1 MSISNVREFIDGQG
15 ITGRPYYFALER
27 MLEDASSL
35 QDLISASRLPR
46 RSVEHLI
53 SLLGDDTTLVRE
65 RYRIKT
71 DRRDEYCRLLDRAY
85 SLQTPI
91 TSERISDAIA
101 YMTEAI
107 AQVPAAEKGLD
118 HIQATPSSVI
128 QRAEWILSRYLPAA
142 ASITFVG
149 DHDLTSLGL
158 AFLHPGAKVQ
168 VLDINE
174 ALLEYLEEKLAQLEA
189 TFELRYC
196 DLRFEL
202 PPDQVGKAN
211 LFVTDPPYT
220 PEGAALFVSLGFTCL
235 NDLNI
240 GRGLMAYGYSRDH
253 PTLALKV
260 QKSILSLQC
269 IFEDIRSDFDQYSAA
284 QAIGSSSDWYTIRAT
299 PATGQQINQVKSGPY
314 IYTHGRSAREAAPP
328 KIDPTTVCFISQ
340 QLSVTADKIT
350 FIGPTDSGSE
360 FRSSIGLAAAL
371 ISRARTTIH
380 TPAAVIDLRQ
390 DTGPALFRAL
400 LNLNVDTLAAIVD
413 RRHPDVSSTASR
425 ALLQGDIG
433 SKYAIDIVNLPS
445 NDRLTMVTAQL
456 ANRPVDECCRHVL
469 NRASGKLK
477 NIAREAYVI
486 AGSGTSADQTI
497 TKNQARDWVSRT
509 VPSAYIEA
517 RVGDC
522 PRHALRKILRAL
534 SDSTPKSSPTTT
546 LNAG

>member
-1 MSISNVREFIDGQG
+1 MSISKVREFIDGQS

-27 MLEDASSL
+27 LLEDASSL

-46 RSVEHLI
+46 RSIEHLI

-71 DRRDEYCRLLDRAY
+71 DRRDEYCRLLDRA

-91 TSERISDAIA
+91 TSERISDAVA

-107 AQVPAAEKGLD
+107 AHVPATEKGLD
-118 HIQATPSSVI
+118 HVQATPSSVI

-158 AFLHPGAKVQ
+158 AFLHPGAMVQ

-174 ALLEYLEEKLAQLEA
+174 ALLEYLEERLTQLRA
-189 TFELRYC
+189 TFELRHC

-220 PEGAALFVSLGFTCL
+220 PEGAALFVSRGLSCL
-235 NDLNI
+235 NDLNS
-240 GRGLMAYGYSRDH
+240 GRGLMAYGYGREH

-299 PATGQQINQVKSGPY
+299 PGTGQQINQTKSGPY

-328 KIDPTTVCFISQ
+328 KIDKTTACFISQ
-340 QLSVTADKIT
+340 QLSVTADKVT
-350 FIGPTDSGSE
+350 FIGPADSGSE

-400 LNLNVDTLAAIVD
+400 LNLNIDALAAIVD

-433 SKYAIDIVNLPS
+433 SKYAINVVNLPS

-456 ANRPVDECCRHVL
+456 ANRPADEGCRYVL

-486 AGSGTSADQTI
+486 AG
-497 TKNQARDWVSRT
+497 
-509 VPSAYIEA
+509 
-517 RVGDC
+517 
-522 PRHALRKILRAL
+522 
-534 SDSTPKSSPTTT
+534 
-546 LNAG
+546 